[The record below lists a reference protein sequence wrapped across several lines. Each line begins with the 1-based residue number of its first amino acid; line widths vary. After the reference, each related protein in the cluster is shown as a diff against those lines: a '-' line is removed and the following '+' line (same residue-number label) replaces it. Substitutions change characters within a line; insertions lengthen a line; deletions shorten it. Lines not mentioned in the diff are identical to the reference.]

1 MQSLTPTNFQNFSQ
15 EWKKGGI
22 RPVRKGSEIKLWF
35 GLLLN
40 LLVCNHESE
49 LKKGSFL
56 ELEVKGDMELSVR
69 EKE

>member
-1 MQSLTPTNFQNFSQ
+1 
-15 EWKKGGI
+15 
-22 RPVRKGSEIKLWF
+22 
-35 GLLLN
+35 
-40 LLVCNHESE
+40 VCNHESE